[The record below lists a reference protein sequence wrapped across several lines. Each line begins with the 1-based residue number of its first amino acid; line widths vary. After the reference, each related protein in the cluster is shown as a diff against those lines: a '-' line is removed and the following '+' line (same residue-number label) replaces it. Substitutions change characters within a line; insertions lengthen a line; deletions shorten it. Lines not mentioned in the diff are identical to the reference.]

1 MQRTLASIGRLIM
14 QGAVAKNEWLTIEKE
29 VSEAMLFA
37 TKEEIESFVDSGAGE
52 ILDMSCS
59 AVRLMQNNL

>member
-1 MQRTLASIGRLIM
+1 M

>member
-1 MQRTLASIGRLIM
+1 MQRTLASIGRIIM
-14 QGAVAKNEWLTIEKE
+14 QGAVDKNEWLTIEKE

-37 TKEEIESFVDSGAGE
+37 TKEEVESFVDSGAGE